1 MTGGRFIWLA
11 VLLFASMANG
21 QTLTPGERQRAV
33 AELQASRKVFLDA
46 IRGLSPAQWNFK
58 PTPDRWSVAE
68 CAEHIA
74 VTEDF
79 YYDLVTNQLAKSAAA
94 PEKKAEVAG
103 KDDLVLN
110 TMADRNSKRVTGES
124 LEPKSRWSTR
134 EALLAHF
141 NQSHDR
147 LIAYVNST
155 SDGLR
160 ERFRAHRAVGLIDGY
175 QWILLASGHVR
186 RHTAQIDEVKAHPGF
201 PKK

>member
-1 MTGGRFIWLA
+1 MRLA
-11 VLLFASMANG
+11 PCAALVLSVSLANS
-21 QTLTPGERQRAV
+21 QTLTPAERQRAV

-58 PTPDRWSVAE
+58 PAPGRWSVVE
-68 CAEHIA
+68 CAEHMA

-79 YYDLVTNQLAKSAAA
+79 YFDLVANQLAKSVAE
-94 PEKKAEVAG
+94 PEKRAEVAG
-103 KDDLVLN
+103 KDGQVLK
-110 TMADRNSKRVTGES
+110 TMADRNSKRVTSES
-124 LEPKSRWSTR
+124 LEPKSRWSTPN
-134 EALLAHF
+134 ALLAHF

-160 ERFRAHRAVGLIDGY
+160 DRFRAHRAVGLIDGY

-186 RHTAQIDEVKAHPGF
+186 RHTAQIEEVKADPGF